1 MNTQHKINIPELMS
15 ENNTM
20 ALSQSRQK
28 RLSTS
33 RVLSLIMMM
42 MLWMWGNSAWAQTNF
57 EIDLMKET
65 PVLPSGVTATNDGAH
80 GPSYNGSHGWRWY
93 VFKFAPDCPVK
104 ITLQKCYHGNS
115 ACVKDASGNVL
126 KELDTK
132 QTESNCNGE
141 VSWIYDNHGQTN
153 DIYVHCGEYCHY
165 VKVEAVNDVPTQH
178 TVSFADGGETY
189 KGILPKSASVNNG
202 ESYTLPAKNTLMYK
216 DGYTLTGWECNSQT
230 YAMGETVSNITAD
243 MQFTPVFRQ
252 NTKNLSDR
260 TGTIELNWDM
270 SATSGLNMSGSDNV
284 FVTQTTIAGETIDV
298 ALDITGTF
306 KTNGDWVAIANGTSI
321 GIPSCQS
328 ANIEFRSYNNPS
340 PNTKINGEALT
351 EIDAV
356 NHIVNYVVSSTTSTA
371 TMSFTNNPYLK
382 YIKVTLPDASQESEY
397 TSNENYDAIV
407 SNVKQLQKA
416 LLTANGTSRFK
427 ILVKN
432 GTYDL
437 GTAYDTKVKNNVTI
451 IGESRD
457 GVIITNH
464 PEHEGIWTSSVLRTG
479 SNVVMQNLTLW
490 SQVVVGSGGQAGA
503 RRGVTIY
510 DDGNNNAYVNLL
522 LKGTQDTYYSSEK
535 TKSYFEKCEIHGDV
549 DFICGS
555 GTVWFEECDLKIEQN
570 ANSWIVAPKTDAVG
584 YTFNNCTI
592 SNADG
597 AKMDGVYYLGRGWE
611 GHPKTVFAGS
621 YDNYI
626 IKAKNFST
634 DGYDRNS
641 WARGQKTDAEDNAG
655 MTKQVTPFTKEQA
668 ATTMGSFVTKSS
680 PLTAPQNV
688 VLANGTLTWTA
699 VQGAERYYI
708 YKNGSFEASV
718 TTNSYTIPSS
728 AKPRTATR
736 RAPATSEY
744 SVAAVADNGLIG
756 LMADATSGDRNMKD
770 FQLDFT
776 GTGSFIR
783 GLQSIIDGKY
793 QQNAPCITGVKVTE
807 DNGTPTFVAADA
819 ADACVVLNAKYHGTS
834 YGIVPNSTFV
844 VPVDGPVK
852 FTYGTSNYSTKVTV
866 TDADG
871 HVIATI
877 SPYNKNTYK
886 SSNTDWVIYG
896 YYSGGETTLTFTGG
910 SYVPYFAVQKVSS
923 AEVPCA
929 VNYNLT
935 GVTGPER
942 YTEYTT
948 SGSQITLPGRVY
960 YKPGY
965 TLLGWTDGINN
976 YDLGQSVTINSDI
989 TFTPRFRENTKTL
1002 EDRTEP
1008 LTIKWDLGIGNAA
1021 PLIDMQGSTGFVIA
1035 QATVDGE
1042 VIDVKMD
1049 IDATASAD
1057 ASNKSKVSNAGR
1069 NDKWANV
1076 TKNAKFTIPHYKG
1089 ATVSYQS
1096 YKESPNTTIDGEA
1109 GTKDADN
1116 VYSKEVSAD
1125 KESID
1130 IVFGEANDYLSYIQ
1144 TVLPVVE
1151 GGDQGEV
1158 VLYSLNNSI
1167 GSAEVTASDAIVTA
1181 GTSLVLKDTKGRI
1194 KITPKAGEK
1203 FKNGDKITFSGTIG
1217 NNTKNYGITIF
1228 AADGTT
1234 DAGQLYVAG
1243 TTNPLAVEGT
1253 LTLSA
1258 DADYIYIGRY
1268 AGTTTTLTSCEITGN
1283 RVKRTFKDFEVNMK
1297 TNPYTVIKPVG
1308 GLPTGVSISGNYH
1321 NEHGYYSPVVS
1332 VPVDGPVKITIGC
1345 CQHSK
1350 TTATIYD
1357 GTTLLETLDVTTPGC
1372 SGTASYVYNSLTPTT
1387 LTINCG
1393 QYCPS
1398 IKVEACELITKCE
1411 TPSIS
1416 SDDENMVTITQND
1429 KTDGAKTYYTIDGA
1443 DPTASSTE
1451 YTAPFE
1457 ATSNCTVKAVT
1468 ICAGRS
1474 NSDIASL
1481 AVTVKTLKPVIAMA
1495 NDKSKATITNKQSG
1509 ATVYYTL
1516 DGSVPSSTNYDG
1528 SFTEASKDIPVTD
1541 DMWIK
1546 AITVKD
1552 GLAPSAM
1559 TAYLC
1564 RINFHDFEWDLTGNT
1579 PLLGTEKNDFETGVI
1594 VDSHGNSYLCDK
1606 ADPSASISVKT
1617 KWNDSS
1623 HGYAGWIASIPV
1635 EGNVDIYLGNCQY
1648 GGGTMT
1654 INPGGIDLQQ
1664 LGTTEPKT
1672 CYHQNKTENFNVV
1685 HYVGGAT
1692 TIQITCTGT
1701 VYVPYFAVKDA
1712 RRASDLAIKSGK
1724 ESVNLTVNETY
1735 TLTKDV
1741 DFTSTATSFTY
1752 TSSNPEI
1759 ATVSAD
1765 GKITAGAN
1773 YGRTTIT
1780 VRHESTSSMAAGE
1793 IQFTIRVIAAAG
1805 QTHKPSVNISADGA
1819 VTITKGDEDETPKF
1833 YYTLD
1838 GTEPTESSATTTG
1851 AIPASD
1857 ANGKVIKMIAATDG
1871 KSPSDVVTAYVNV
1884 TGDIVW
1890 NWNEGGS
1897 DVNLVPTISPSIK
1910 GALNSNTQ
1918 AVIGNMLTSGW
1929 ADVTGKGKFAAFQ
1942 PKDKTVTLDEQHTVQ
1957 FNIIPVVGIQF
1968 KPTSITFDASRVGT
1982 DGGSM
1987 DTKLMSGTTVYNLLE
2002 NKKPDRSNA
2011 STGPTYTSFTP
2022 DVSAIPASD
2031 NEWALQ
2037 MYIYNLNN
2045 TAKYA
2050 LSNIVVSGTFT
2061 GIEYD
2066 GVFYSITASTNP
2078 AEGGSVRHVPSAS
2091 KIAAGKDATFIAT
2104 PSIGYRFSHWTYLDQ
2119 TKSIGTE
2126 KTLVVSSIDKD
2137 VDVEAHFEMLP
2148 RITFECKNSSVE
2160 GSVPEAQYTDEDGT
2174 FFIPY
2179 NYTLYRP
2186 KTVDTKQRWSITAWT
2201 DGETVY
2207 ELGTV
2212 YTFTKDTKLTPILTS
2227 TEKDITDVSSPT
2239 AVRWNFDNKEDVHA
2253 APTVEIANDH
2263 TDPPFSYTKQAV
2275 VDGEKLDMKMII
2287 DVTSGKFTNADARVI
2302 GMDGLGAQVN
2312 NGTKFIVPAVDGMKV
2327 RVKASGK
2334 KDTLQDYNS
2343 QGDFSDG
2350 STVNITFDG
2359 ATGTATDDKTLEY
2372 TYTGDAATLDI
2383 VFVEAGTKANSS
2395 KARTGSWGFYEYIE
2409 VVYPVLPDVVLEN
2422 RIVTT
2427 PLLSDKELA
2436 ENAGTVKKSDNT
2448 HPNTGSRYKQGD
2460 NVTITAEAKYGYY
2473 ISAIKSGD
2481 TTLDMTK
2488 VMPSADAA
2496 QPTKATA
2503 TYIVGAKT
2511 GIVTVEYERLAM
2523 SKVRLETTDIKLG
2536 DVDFASGSIHEN
2548 FYTKGE
2554 GWVESWFVVGNTE
2567 TAVSIAADDYIIKEW
2582 TDESGDQVETTNAC
2596 SITVTAEPKTFF
2608 ASFMHG
2614 QKGNVIFDIESPVIV
2629 EGTTIKDLPAGFGA
2643 KHDANSLAPSAV
2655 TNSYSF
2661 TIPKYHT
2668 VFKTGYTLKFWKNKD
2683 DDNTY
2688 MLGSNYSFQTDG
2700 ENITL
2705 VPVYEKNPSD
2715 QMNRVNDP
2723 IMLYEFGTGAGI
2735 RAQQVKLEKN
2745 TNTYWTTQVHVVT
2758 ITDGKEHPHDRDV
2771 AMWVNTGEKGFVR
2784 NGDLPEWAS
2793 FGPGTTFTIASC
2805 AGTKVEILSY
2815 APMSTTTF
2823 DGQPF
2828 TLVSADEKKHE
2839 YIYECTTQSTEARVP
2854 IVIGDDYSYYK
2865 YIKVYSLKAN
2875 RVNLHIDV
2883 DDKTRGR
2890 IDAIQAI
2897 NTTVEAPIIDLEDG
2911 GKSFHQGNNVKITFK
2926 RRFGFEFDK
2935 IIDVER
2941 VDAEGNPLA
2950 VVEVLDNGKVKMV
2963 KTKDT
2968 FEFEELTPTS
2978 DGKGGWSTELDLT
2991 KHIFYVKKTEP
3002 AVDKDDE
3009 DMVDS
3014 LRTEYEVQ
3022 FNITTHRNLQV
3033 CFKEKPTYY
3042 VTYNA
3047 GKQATGTAPAAA
3059 WIEAGDE
3066 FLIPENRTLYYEG
3079 YTLKYWK
3086 DANYNED
3093 ATYEYN
3099 KTKGHAYEI
3108 GHEYTNPGKDILLYP
3123 VFEKNTFGLLDI
3135 PAGDGIKVTW
3145 PFAKKLGAPT
3155 INYEHSAGILVSQ
3168 LKKSETEWID
3178 LKVDLDGMN
3187 GKFNNTAYTD
3197 RCQINNNSVLTFPS
3211 TNGCEIS
3218 LHALKEISA
3227 TTIAGSTNYTKGTDV
3242 TTTYN
3247 GTEAEQQVLF
3257 ENGTYPTHFEV
3268 TYKPQNITQPTL
3280 ASVQYG
3286 DVTLTPEQ
3294 LTTLTTSKAISVT
3307 VDPDVV
3313 NDAVPT
3319 VSATAN
3325 NGVVTVT
3332 QADIDNRSAIITLKT
3347 TGGVLVET
3355 YSVDFSFNVPKTAP
3369 KFIKYVI
3376 AGVEYPE
3383 GQTEIHID
3391 NLPVSGTVRAI
3402 FDRTMAEKSI
3412 PSLLNDGT
3420 YYTAP
3425 EGKELAFNY
3434 WNLPVDTES
3443 SLTVPANVLED
3454 VYGKKYD
3461 QVLRIT
3467 FKTASTTMTPVHR
3480 TFNYIVGKDGDINS
3494 AITAA
3499 NAATGT
3505 DRYYVFIPDGDY
3517 ELTGNETIISRITS
3531 DGVAPADSTGA
3542 NRTDL
3547 LNTSVDNH
3555 MTQIS
3560 RANVSLIGQSTQGVT
3575 LFNRP
3580 LLEGI
3585 GYTATI
3591 HVGKNALDFYAEDL
3605 QLVNRFPYWKSLN
3618 AQGSSGAGRAVVF
3631 WDQGNRS
3638 IMKNVEMWSYQDT
3651 YYSSNATPEYRG
3663 YFENCT
3669 IAGVVDW
3676 LCGDGNIWLEKCDI
3690 VIRDRAGNN
3699 LAAPSQ
3705 EKNQL
3710 WGYVFNECNIKP
3722 EVDNPKELKD
3732 KNWSLARPWANSEDK
3747 SPAATFLKTKM
3758 WILPR
3763 DAGWEKMGTGAVLR
3777 FHEYH
3782 SMDKGGNV
3790 ISLGSRSLA
3799 ACAPGAGSDD
3809 CILSPTDAAKYTLE
3823 NVMGGSDLFT
3833 PKAFT
3838 QQIDAKSNNGHKDWD
3853 ANNSLTWNDDIETD
3867 DDRLQ
3872 WRTEPMA
3879 LCYFVFKKDEETGKW
3894 KYITNVAQSSDDE
3907 TITGLSIEQYGSG
3920 IYMVRAANQR
3930 GGLGA
3935 PTKEVEFT
3943 VSTKYVLS
3951 IKQLGDLKVDGV
3963 PYGWSTICLPY
3974 NSKVPTTDI
3983 DGIAKDIKVYAA
3995 NGNNVEQYDVT
4006 NAHDVSN
4013 YNIYLKRVDKMN
4025 KNLGYVVYG
4034 PVGDYQFASSS
4045 HTSDVV
4051 TILSGNPTDETIPT
4065 GNNNCYVLSNK
4076 STWGLGFYKYTG
4088 ATLAAHRA
4096 WLPITAVN
4104 NTVQQGV
4111 SNNAKCIS
4119 LVILE
4124 GDDIVTKVEVPY
4136 AVDPDVDVIYNL
4148 NGIRVMSPTPG
4159 HLYIINGKK
4168 MIWK

>member
-42 MLWMWGNSAWAQTNF
+42 MLWMWGNSAWAFTDF
-57 EIDLMKET
+57 EIDLTKN
-65 PVLPSGVTATNDGAH
+65 PVGDLPAGVTQISYPQNGA
-80 GPSYNGSHGWRWY
+80 SYNDAQHGWRY
-93 VFKFAPDCPVK
+93 YAIEFAVDGPVRV
-104 ITLQKCYHGNS
+104 TLGGCSSASENSAKVICGTTEQELNTRAVGCYHQGG
-115 ACVKDASGNVL
+115 VV
-126 KELDTK
+126 
-132 QTESNCNGE
+132 
-141 VSWIYDNHGQTN
+141 VYDYTGGAGTMQVFCGQ
-153 DIYVHCGEYCHY
+153 YCPY
-165 VKVEAVNDVPTQH
+165 VKVEKMPKEQFVATWDWSTNSQASVEGINLNNNAQQVKSTISSVSLFAISNGNNVKDNGDNLYMNNGGVLKIPAYSAGDNVHFYFHPSGNTWAAAHINGTAEGLDGQNVDYEITKEDVSRGYISFSATATVYLYSITYTHRVFKDFALKLTGDDSFFEKKTGTQYVLVNSSGVATYTSEAPSMFNGKFTLPSYHDNNYGYNNLIAEIPVTPGVYTIGIGNANQSHYVINSADGTINTEVTVGTGFYSAPSTNITSSDAITVQKSTVLTIKNDGSHGTYTPYFSISRQDLPDVVPTY
-178 TVSFADGGETY
+178 TVTFYDADGETELGTKQVTQGAKIGEITYNATVASGSHFRRWKDSKGMEVNENTVVNKDLAVYACVTAEETVTTEMSYEYDLTKESFYIDEHEVISITGGAYHNNHGWLLGENGIVSIKVAGETKVKFTLCQWSGSGMITGY
-189 KGILPKSASVNNG
+189 KPDGTKFDETLADVAACGDTYEFHYTGKAGTITFKTDATNNYIHGISVLGIAPKPTSFKEFDVVMALGKPGNIITEAAETDVEFGIAVDAEGNVTRVAAGASNSLATISGNVNNG
-202 ESYTLPAKNTLMYK
+202 H
-216 DGYTLTGWECNSQT
+216 GLTGFTCVT
-230 YAMGETVSNITAD
+230 TVPGAVKITVGTCSYDNNAD
-243 MQFTPVFRQ
+243 LKV
-252 NTKNLSDR
+252 
-260 TGTIELNWDM
+260 
-270 SATSGLNMSGSDNV
+270 
-284 FVTQTTIAGETIDV
+284 
-298 ALDITGTF
+298 
-306 KTNGDWVAIANGTSI
+306 NGTSI
-321 GIPSCQS
+321 IDTPFTGDKTSNCWK
-328 ANIEFRSYNNPS
+328 NNPS
-340 PNTKINGEALT
+340 NVMYGIYRGDAGEITITKGGYT
-351 EIDAV
+351 
-356 NHIVNYVVSSTTSTA
+356 
-371 TMSFTNNPYLK
+371 P
-382 YIKVTLPDASQESEY
+382 YIKVELFDVEAEPEEDPAGV
-397 TSNENYDAIV
+397 YDAIV
-407 SNVKQLQKA
+407 SNVKQLKSA
-416 LLTANGTSRFK
+416 LAHSGTASKQYK
-427 ILVKN
+427 IFVKN

-437 GTAYDTKVKNNVTI
+437 ETAYNTAVSNYVTI

-457 GVIITNH
+457 GVLIKNH
-464 PEHEGIWTSSVLRTG
+464 PEVEGLNTSATFQVA
-479 SNVVMQNLTLW
+479 SNVVLQNITL
-490 SQVVVGSGGQAGA
+490 QCTVDYNTTTQAE
-503 RRGVTIY
+503 RGTALY
-510 DDGNNNAYVNLL
+510 DNGTNNTYRNITLL
-522 LKGTQDTYYSSEK
+522 GRQDTYYSNDNAN
-535 TKSYFEKCEIHGDV
+535 SYFENCEIHGTV
-549 DFICGS
+549 DFICG
-555 GTVWFEECDLKIEQN
+555 GGNVWFEKCQILLENRTSGEDVI
-570 ANSWIVAPKTDAVG
+570 AAPSTAAGKDG

-592 SNADG
+592 DNAPG
-597 AKMDGVYYLGRGWE
+597 ADMAGKYYLARGWQQE
-611 GHPKTVFAGS
+611 PKCTFNKTEKKIAYAGQWAGAMNGLTEDKIHFTEDADNEATGSKPVTVTVPAAPTNVALNGTTLSWNAVAGAVAYIV
-621 YDNYI
+621 YDNGAYI
-626 IKAKNFST
+626 
-634 DGYDRNS
+634 
-641 WARGQKTDAEDNAG
+641 
-655 MTKQVTPFTKEQA
+655 
-668 ATTMGSFVTKSS
+668 ATTTE
-680 PLTAPQNV
+680 T
-688 VLANGTLTWTA
+688 
-699 VQGAERYYI
+699 
-708 YKNGSFEASV
+708 
-718 TTNSYTIPSS
+718 SYTISAPSPAKS
-728 AKPRTATR
+728 AARQT
-736 RAPATSEY
+736 PATPGY
-744 SVAAVADNGLIG
+744 SVAAMSDDGVVGDAGEAGGNTPTSYTFGIGRDIATVATADTPNILESGQEKIKGTAPTGVTVTQTTTCDYANSNATMYHGATDN
-756 LMADATSGDRNMKD
+756 ANKYTAANAWRNMLSKVAVNGNFNEGFYGGFKIDIPDGKMLNVSQIFGD
-770 FQLDFT
+770 FIAEKNNYSYKFEVVKNGAVIYQSAAKTTSNIQSCGTNNVATTLNTTEIAVLQGLTGTVEFRMPWWIASSAASGAILDFNIT
-776 GTGSFIR
+776 ATLEDAPGRSFTDFKIDFR
-783 GLQSIIDGKY
+783 TDPYTVIEPAEGLPSGVVVDVKAYHDAQH
-793 QQNAPCITGVKVTE
+793 GVK
-807 DNGTPTFVAADA
+807 N
-819 ADACVVLNAKYHGTS
+819 K
-834 YGIVPNSTFV
+834 STITV
-844 VPVDGPVK
+844 SVDGPVK
-852 FTYGTSNYSTKVTV
+852 FTIGGCGFSNGATVTVDDGTPVAIDTKTPGCDGGVGSYNKFATYTYNVEAPATLVFDLGDYCPYFFAEACDYIPMVDVTYYDTDGTTIIGKESVTGSSALAYKYDENNVTVPAGSKFRGWFNSKCTDVATYKGKKVEEGTALNENLNIYAVATPIETSAKGSTYTYDLTKDYFYQEDHEGITITGGKYYNNHGWSFNSNGTVSIPVPGDSKITFTLCEYGNGGTTSVSSSNRGTLTPNSFDTKVASDGTIQTV
-866 TDADG
+866 EYTGPA
-871 HVIATI
+871 
-877 SPYNKNTYK
+877 
-886 SSNTDWVIYG
+886 
-896 YYSGGETTLTFTGG
+896 TTLTFTLGNGG
-910 SYVPYFAVQKVSS
+910 YVHSLKV
-923 AEVPCA
+923 
-929 VNYNLT
+929 
-935 GVTGPER
+935 
-942 YTEYTT
+942 
-948 SGSQITLPGRVY
+948 
-960 YKPGY
+960 
-965 TLLGWTDGINN
+965 
-976 YDLGQSVTINSDI
+976 
-989 TFTPRFRENTKTL
+989 EN
-1002 EDRTEP
+1002 
-1008 LTIKWDLGIGNAA
+1008 A
-1021 PLIDMQGSTGFVIA
+1021 PL
-1035 QATVDGE
+1035 
-1042 VIDVKMD
+1042 
-1049 IDATASAD
+1049 
-1057 ASNKSKVSNAGR
+1057 
-1069 NDKWANV
+1069 
-1076 TKNAKFTIPHYKG
+1076 
-1089 ATVSYQS
+1089 
-1096 YKESPNTTIDGEA
+1096 
-1109 GTKDADN
+1109 
-1116 VYSKEVSAD
+1116 
-1125 KESID
+1125 
-1130 IVFGEANDYLSYIQ
+1130 
-1144 TVLPVVE
+1144 
-1151 GGDQGEV
+1151 
-1158 VLYSLNNSI
+1158 
-1167 GSAEVTASDAIVTA
+1167 
-1181 GTSLVLKDTKGRI
+1181 
-1194 KITPKAGEK
+1194 
-1203 FKNGDKITFSGTIG
+1203 
-1217 NNTKNYGITIF
+1217 
-1228 AADGTT
+1228 
-1234 DAGQLYVAG
+1234 
-1243 TTNPLAVEGT
+1243 
-1253 LTLSA
+1253 
-1258 DADYIYIGRY
+1258 
-1268 AGTTTTLTSCEITGN
+1268 
-1283 RVKRTFKDFEVNMK
+1283 
-1297 TNPYTVIKPVG
+1297 
-1308 GLPTGVSISGNYH
+1308 
-1321 NEHGYYSPVVS
+1321 
-1332 VPVDGPVKITIGC
+1332 
-1345 CQHSK
+1345 
-1350 TTATIYD
+1350 
-1357 GTTLLETLDVTTPGC
+1357 
-1372 SGTASYVYNSLTPTT
+1372 
-1387 LTINCG
+1387 
-1393 QYCPS
+1393 
-1398 IKVEACELITKCE
+1398 
-1411 TPSIS
+1411 
-1416 SDDENMVTITQND
+1416 
-1429 KTDGAKTYYTIDGA
+1429 
-1443 DPTASSTE
+1443 
-1451 YTAPFE
+1451 AP
-1457 ATSNCTVKAVT
+1457 
-1468 ICAGRS
+1468 
-1474 NSDIASL
+1474 
-1481 AVTVKTLKPVIAMA
+1481 
-1495 NDKSKATITNKQSG
+1495 
-1509 ATVYYTL
+1509 
-1516 DGSVPSSTNYDG
+1516 
-1528 SFTEASKDIPVTD
+1528 
-1541 DMWIK
+1541 
-1546 AITVKD
+1546 
-1552 GLAPSAM
+1552 
-1559 TAYLC
+1559 
-1564 RINFHDFEWDLTGNT
+1564 
-1579 PLLGTEKNDFETGVI
+1579 
-1594 VDSHGNSYLCDK
+1594 
-1606 ADPSASISVKT
+1606 
-1617 KWNDSS
+1617 
-1623 HGYAGWIASIPV
+1623 
-1635 EGNVDIYLGNCQY
+1635 
-1648 GGGTMT
+1648 
-1654 INPGGIDLQQ
+1654 
-1664 LGTTEPKT
+1664 
-1672 CYHQNKTENFNVV
+1672 
-1685 HYVGGAT
+1685 
-1692 TIQITCTGT
+1692 
-1701 VYVPYFAVKDA
+1701 
-1712 RRASDLAIKSGK
+1712 SDLAIKSGK
-1724 ESVNLTVNETY
+1724 ENINLTVNETY
-1735 TLTKDV
+1735 TLQKGT
-1741 DFTSTATSFTY
+1741 DFTGSVSSLTF
-1752 TSSNPEI
+1752 TSSKPEI
-1759 ATVSAD
+1759 ATVSAE

-1773 YGRTTIT
+1773 YGQTTIT
-1780 VRHESTSSMAAGE
+1780 VHHDATNEMAEGE
-1793 IQFTIRVIAAAG
+1793 IQFTIRVVSAAG

-1819 VTITKGDEDETPKF
+1819 VTITKGDEDETPTF

-1857 ANGKVIKMIAATDG
+1857 ANGKVLKVIAATDD

-1890 NWNEGGS
+1890 NWNEGGGN
-1897 DVNLVPTISPSIK
+1897 VNLVPTISPSIK
-1910 GALNSNTQ
+1910 DALNSNTQ
-1918 AVIGNMLTSGW
+1918 AVIGNMLTPGW
-1929 ADVTGKGKFAAFQ
+1929 ADVTGNGKFAAFQ
-1942 PKDKTVTLDEQHTVQ
+1942 PKDKTVTLNEQHTVQ

-1968 KPTSITFDASRVGT
+1968 KPTAITFDASRVGT

-1987 DTKLMSGTTVYNLLE
+1987 DTKLMCGTTVYNLLE
-2002 NKKPDRSNA
+2002 NQKPDRSNA

-2061 GIEYD
+2061 GVEYD

-2078 AEGGSVRHVPSAS
+2078 AEGGAVRHVPSAS

-2119 TKSIGTE
+2119 TESIGTE

-2201 DGETVY
+2201 DGETEY

-2253 APTVEIANDH
+2253 APTVEISNDH

-2302 GMDGLGAQVN
+2302 GMDGLGAQIN

-2350 STVNITFDG
+2350 STVNITFG
-2359 ATGTATDDKTLEY
+2359 GETGIVTDNKTLEY

-2395 KARTGSWGFYEYIE
+2395 KDRTGSWGFYEYIE

-2481 TTLDMTK
+2481 QPLAMTK
-2488 VMPSADAA
+2488 VEPIADAE

-2503 TYIVGAKT
+2503 TYIVGAET
-2511 GIVTVEYERLAM
+2511 GTITVEYERLAM

-2582 TDESGDQVETTNAC
+2582 TDESGNRVETTNAC
-2596 SITVTAEPKTFF
+2596 NITVTAEPKTFF

-2614 QKGNVIFDIESPVIV
+2614 QKGNVIFDIENPVIV
-2629 EGTTIKDLPAGFGA
+2629 EGTTIKALPAGFGA
-2643 KHDANSLAPSAV
+2643 MHDANSLAPSAV

-2668 VFKTGYTLKFWKNKD
+2668 VFKTGYTLKFWKNKEN
-2683 DDNTY
+2683 DNTY
-2688 MLGSNYSFQTDG
+2688 MLGSNNSFQTDG

-2771 AMWVNTGEKGFVR
+2771 AMWVYTGDKGFVR
-2784 NGDLPEWAS
+2784 NGDLPEWAA

-2815 APMSTTTF
+2815 SPMSTTTF
-2823 DGQPF
+2823 GGEPF
-2828 TLVSADEKKHE
+2828 TLVSANKEKHE
-2839 YIYECTTQSTEARVP
+2839 YIYECTTQSTDDRVD

-3059 WIEAGDE
+3059 WIEAGDK

-3086 DANYNED
+3086 DADYNED

-3099 KTKGHAYEI
+3099 KTEGHAYEI

-3434 WNLPVDTES
+3434 WNLPVDTKS

-3454 VYGKKYD
+3454 VYGKKFD
-3461 QVLRIT
+3461 QELIIT

-3531 DGVAPADSTGA
+3531 DGVAPADSTGV

-3669 IAGVVDW
+3669 LAGVVDW

-3732 KNWSLARPWANSEDK
+3732 KNWSLARPWANSPTK

-3838 QQIDAKSNNGHKDWD
+3838 QQIDAMSNNGHKDWD

-3872 WRTEPMA
+3872 WHTEPMA

-3951 IKQLGDLKVDGV
+3951 IKQLGDLNVGGV

-3995 NGNNVEQYDVT
+3995 NGNNVDKYDVDKE
-4006 NAHDVSN
+4006 HEVSN
-4013 YNIYLKRVDKMN
+4013 YNIYLKQVDKMN

-4119 LVILE
+4119 LVILLE